1 MTGRLL
7 VGTSGFSYPDWTPRF
22 YPFGTRAAD
31 RLAAYASQLP
41 ALELNATFRRRPTV
55 SAIRGWVAATPPDFR
70 FAVKAQRS
78 SAIRALFASP
88 EESVAWLTEPLP
100 EFGDR
105 LGAVLYRVPGEIRR
119 DGPWVDGDVGRADA
133 RLAALLAAWPRHIPL
148 VVEFQ
153 DPTWHVDETFALLQA
168 AGAVL
173 CITELPPEG
182 DEEARGGA
190 RGGARAAPEGDEAR
204 GKAPG
209 KARDE
214 ARRAARAAPEGEKP
228 PLVQAS
234 LPAKPDAGPG
244 PPIVRRTG
252 AFLYLRLRLHDY
264 DDEALAAWAAR
275 IEPFL
280 TAGDDVFAFFRHDP
294 VGRAAELA
302 LELRRRLQGVP
313 ARQDLG

>member
-1 MTGRLL
+1 
-7 VGTSGFSYPDWTPRF
+7 
-22 YPFGTRAAD
+22 
-31 RLAAYASQLP
+31 
-41 ALELNATFRRRPTV
+41 V

-78 SAIRALFASP
+78 SAIRGLFASP
-88 EESVAWLTEPLP
+88 EESVAWLTEPLA

-119 DGPWVDGDVGRADA
+119 DGRWVDGDAGLADA
-133 RLAALLAAWPRHIPL
+133 RLGALLAAWPRDIPL

-153 DPTWHVDETFALLQA
+153 DPTWHVDETFALLRA

-182 DEEARGGA
+182 DEEARGEARGGA
-190 RGGARAAPEGDEAR
+190 RGGARAVPEDSTSPPVSAR
-204 GKAPG
+204 
-209 KARDE
+209 
-214 ARRAARAAPEGEKP
+214 P
-228 PLVQAS
+228 PATS
-234 LPAKPDAGPG
+234 DAGPPE

-264 DDEALAAWAAR
+264 DDDSLAAWAAR

-302 LELRRRLQGVP
+302 LELRRRLEGVP
-313 ARQDLG
+313 AKRDAG